1 MFSDEQITYKFYL
14 DPYEVEEKT
23 LKFKK
28 FTELYER
35 EDLNDNEKEEIAI
48 GIENIKRIILPNLEI
63 LINYLLKQNN
73 YQSKQSISDIKL
85 HSNLFLNKDFIHFF
99 SIYKY
104 ITINKLVSLY
114 EFLEEEL
121 WENISDRYV
130 NQCFHCTGNL
140 EKIKTEINKFIKE
153 ENKRELKNDML
164 ISLLI
169 KYICRYLPYASKE
182 MENRDL
188 FQTIQEKNSYLQDNI
203 KKELDELS
211 KNWGI
216 QLKNTIDFTK
226 RIVSIIKSEHN
237 KVTQKVNE
245 SLLSESTNT
254 LNEESEGDDADES
267 EDDDSERDL

>member
-1 MFSDEQITYKFYL
+1 
-14 DPYEVEEKT
+14 
-23 LKFKK
+23 
-28 FTELYER
+28 
-35 EDLNDNEKEEIAI
+35 
-48 GIENIKRIILPNLEI
+48 
-63 LINYLLKQNN
+63 
-73 YQSKQSISDIKL
+73 
-85 HSNLFLNKDFIHFF
+85 
-99 SIYKY
+99 
-104 ITINKLVSLY
+104 
-114 EFLEEEL
+114 
-121 WENISDRYV
+121 
-130 NQCFHCTGNL
+130 
-140 EKIKTEINKFIKE
+140 
-153 ENKRELKNDML
+153 ML

-237 KVTQKVNE
+237 KVKQKANE
-245 SLLSESTNT
+245 SIISESSN
-254 LNEESEGDDADES
+254 LNEESEGNVAIES